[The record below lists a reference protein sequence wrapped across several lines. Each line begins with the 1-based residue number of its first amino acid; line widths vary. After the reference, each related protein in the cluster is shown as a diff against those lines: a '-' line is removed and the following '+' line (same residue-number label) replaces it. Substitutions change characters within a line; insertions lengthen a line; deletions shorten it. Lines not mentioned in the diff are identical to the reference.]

1 MKTYL
6 GLMEIDPFYGEFL
19 VGLIVR
25 IHYHHGRYVGLVE
38 RMEQILGNPPHV
50 LE

>member
-1 MKTYL
+1 
-6 GLMEIDPFYGEFL
+6 MEVDPFYGEFL

-50 LE
+50 LEW